1 MAKPHTFEMLKP
13 MFLRGEKVNA
23 TELRPLLDK
32 SRTAITTCLRQM
44 SYMLEFDELGPRG
57 TRRYWM
63 KAGCEQEMES
73 FNLIH
78 QSISE
83 VKAEINRQARETL
96 ERNKAAILALLKSN
110 GPLSLDNITFEL
122 DLRAS
127 AVKIAMRHLRGN
139 MGSPKQVYIADYRLN
154 DGSTRRQTA
163 LYGLGDFPDSS
174 WKKKADLA
182 AMDPEDLMKIET
194 SQKQAKWLR
203 EFKPRRDIAAAWF

>member
-1 MAKPHTFEMLKP
+1 MGKPHTFELLKP
-13 MFLRGEKVNA
+13 IFLRGEKVNA
-23 TELRPLLDK
+23 TELRPVLQK
-32 SRTAITTCLRQM
+32 SRTALTNCLRQM

-57 TRRYWM
+57 TRRYWL
-63 KAGCEQEMES
+63 KAGCEQEMQS

-83 VKAEINRQARETL
+83 IKAEINCRARERL
-96 ERNKAAILALLKSN
+96 EVNKAAILALLENN
-110 GPLSLDNITFEL
+110 GPMSLEDITLELELLS
-122 DLRAS
+122 S
-127 AVKIAMRHLRGN
+127 VVKIAMRHLRGN